1 MSFSFSLTGAD
12 LTTER
17 LVLAPWST
25 DELSAVL
32 DGRRL
37 PHWAEDY
44 PAEGDR
50 VIAGF
55 ISEQPD
61 HLRQTYGQRQIVE
74 RETGLV
80 VGAIGLFWPPADRA
94 IEVGYGI
101 VPSRRGRGYA
111 TEATRAL
118 AGFVLAAPGV
128 DTVYANVELSNPASG
143 RVLEKAGLRRVSS
156 DAETARYAA
165 TAADL
170 LRA

>member
-17 LVLAPWST
+17 LVLTHWST

-37 PHWAEDY
+37 AHWAEDY

-50 VIAGF
+50 GIAGF
-55 ISEQPD
+55 ISEHPEC
-61 HLRQTYGQRQIVE
+61 LRQTYGQRLIVE

-80 VGAIGLFWPPADRA
+80 VGAIGLFWPPSDRS
-94 IEVGYGI
+94 IEIGYGI

-118 AGFVLAAPGV
+118 AGFVLTAPGV
-128 DTVYANVELSNPASG
+128 DTVYANVELSNPASV
-143 RVLEKAGLRRVSS
+143 RVLEKAGLRRVGA
-156 DAETARYAA
+156 DAETVRYVG
-165 TAADL
+165 TAAGL
-170 LRA
+170 TAA